1 VLNGTPLSAKQ
12 TALEAIHPRSHLAI
26 ALAVMSGMCLVYTV
40 IYGPFTLAFYWF
52 ADVCDGTPV
61 DAIDMTVE
69 VIFLV
74 EIAWSFFIGRY
85 VGIKYLG
92 TVKEVVADY
101 ATSGQLPFDLFTSIP
116 VAWIEFAQRR
126 SMCDFD
132 SSSEQKGSVSLLRMV
147 KLVKPLRLLR
157 LLRMLKMFNSRALK
171 ALKDSIVVEPDQ
183 MRLVKIGMGVLI
195 SCHFAGCLFWL
206 VKSLS
211 NEDSPDNL
219 NHFLMEQVS

>member
-1 VLNGTPLSAKQ
+1 MVVCEQEQNIRALGCLRRLGCHTGGEPRHQ
-12 TALEAIHPRSHLAI
+12 T
-26 ALAVMSGMCLVYTV
+26 
-40 IYGPFTLAFYWF
+40 
-52 ADVCDGTPV
+52 
-61 DAIDMTVE
+61 
-69 VIFLV
+69 
-74 EIAWSFFIGRY
+74 
-85 VGIKYLG
+85 K
-92 TVKEVVADY
+92 
-101 ATSGQLPFDLFTSIP
+101 
-116 VAWIEFAQRR
+116 
-126 SMCDFD
+126 
-132 SSSEQKGSVSLLRMV
+132 QKGGVSLLRMV

-219 NHFLMEQVS
+219 NHFLMIVGNN